1 MAKKQ
6 AAAMPSDLDIVSGW
20 KIQFAAVDPTT
31 GAGVAGVNV
40 SGAAIIAAQLEGTPE
55 ALAVA
60 PLWVPIPLGDSSS
73 AAGG

>member
-1 MAKKQ
+1 MAQKQ
-6 AAAMPSDLDIVSGW
+6 SAAMPQDLDLVSAW

-31 GAGVAGVNV
+31 GAAVSGVNV

-60 PLWVPIPLGDSSS
+60 PLWVPIPLGTLNDTQ
-73 AAGG
+73 GG